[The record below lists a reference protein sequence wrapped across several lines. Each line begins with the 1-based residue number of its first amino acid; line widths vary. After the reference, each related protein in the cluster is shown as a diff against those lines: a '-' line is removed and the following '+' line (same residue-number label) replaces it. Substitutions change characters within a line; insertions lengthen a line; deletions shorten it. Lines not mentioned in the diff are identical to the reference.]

1 MIRLGFLAII
11 VLCAVSALTNPA
23 QDFHKK
29 AVYTKVATEKAQ
41 SGLLGKIAVDLL
53 GEHEILPLS
62 YNNYILFSTT
72 TLNGELSS
80 VGIFSQVWC
89 P

>member
-1 MIRLGFLAII
+1 MIRLGILGMI
-11 VLCAVSALTNPA
+11 VLCAVSAFTNPA
-23 QDFHKK
+23 QDFHRK

-53 GEHEILPLS
+53 GEHELMPLS
-62 YNNYILFSTT
+62 YNNYVLFSTT
-72 TLNGELSS
+72 TLNGEISS
-80 VGIFSQVWC
+80 VGCFSQVWC